1 MRGRDTEL
9 TFKEAVAGQPTDV
22 RNGQEMA
29 NENVTVIICYYDTL
43 YNIIYYYIYIYIYY
57 MYTYVMI

>member
-1 MRGRDTEL
+1 MDMMMRGRDTEL

-29 NENVTVIICYYDTL
+29 NENVIICYYDTL
-43 YNIIYYYIYIYIYY
+43 YNIIYNYIYI
-57 MYTYVMI
+57 